1 MRDFRADH
9 IAAQNRGEAI
19 VVQPVLRL
27 VLDVE
32 VELAGLEGFEG
43 DAVVPVEVHHD
54 PVEIV
59 FAAVH
64 RQFFAPPALHAFEHQ
79 AAPGIDLDDAVGAA
93 AQRRGE
99 GGGAEVAILPV
110 MLRQHRKL
118 AQAQDQQRVAG
129 APQDET
135 HPVGGEDIDPLH
147 LLQVG
152 AVHRVPLLDQG
163 AIGKG
168 HVAGGDRP
176 AVVEACFRPQ
186 VEYHPAAVFRVFHA
200 LRDQAIAGGW
210 FVAGRVVQ
218 AGAHH
223 QRFVQLV
230 DAVLE
235 EIAGAD
241 RAGAFQGVGVERVE
255 AARGH
260 QAQGA
265 AFGGVGIGPV
275 EVLEIGRI
283 LERAELGITMALG
296 NRGEAGQAHGQA
308 EDQEGEA
315 THQACVRVLGYF

>member
-79 AAPGIDLDDAVGAA
+79 AAPGIDLDDAIGTA

-135 HPVGGEDIDPLH
+135 HPVGVRIST
-147 LLQVG
+147 
-152 AVHRVPLLDQG
+152 
-163 AIGKG
+163 
-168 HVAGGDRP
+168 
-176 AVVEACFRPQ
+176 
-186 VEYHPAAVFRVFHA
+186 
-200 LRDQAIAGGW
+200 
-210 FVAGRVVQ
+210 
-218 AGAHH
+218 
-223 QRFVQLV
+223 RFTSC
-230 DAVLE
+230 
-235 EIAGAD
+235 
-241 RAGAFQGVGVERVE
+241 R
-255 AARGH
+255 
-260 QAQGA
+260 
-265 AFGGVGIGPV
+265 
-275 EVLEIGRI
+275 
-283 LERAELGITMALG
+283 
-296 NRGEAGQAHGQA
+296 
-308 EDQEGEA
+308 
-315 THQACVRVLGYF
+315 